1 MDESSGQNLGGLF
14 RHTMGEKHPG
24 KETTDI
30 ESSLLGAMGFEA
42 ISFIFHLL
50 TMWKWGGGGN
60 VYKVMGS
67 SCPLSKKKEV
77 KGTP

>member
-1 MDESSGQNLGGLF
+1 MCQLKTVNVMTKDRASMDESSGQNLGDLF

-50 TMWKWGGGGN
+50 TMWKWGGGAM
-60 VYKVMGS
+60 YIK
-67 SCPLSKKKEV
+67 
-77 KGTP
+77 